1 MKELQRVYKGHRILQ
16 KLWRGNS
23 ERKRSVKKKFE
34 QEKTISKMY
43 EMFYYGRKKELSRKP
58 PFEVH
63 NYRKHNELLNEA
75 KTMDDF
81 WTTDCKI

>member
-1 MKELQRVYKGHRILQ
+1 
-16 KLWRGNS
+16 
-23 ERKRSVKKKFE
+23 
-34 QEKTISKMY
+34 MY
-43 EMFYYGRKKELSRKP
+43 EMFYYGRKKELSRKS

-63 NYRKHNELLNEA
+63 NYRKNNELLNEA